1 MKLKLLHIQEQM
13 LIAKMGLYL
22 KCSHQILKMLDYQ
35 DVIIYHKLF
44 NQILSMAS
52 MIMELRVEIALIH
65 QPLVENLRNKN
76 HHQTPNQ

>member
-13 LIAKMGLYL
+13 LIAKMGLFL
-22 KCSHQILKMLDYQ
+22 KFSHQILKTLDYQ